1 MMDCQFLCPSC
12 GAKYSVTKEVW
23 RCECENYLD
32 LNYHPH
38 LDRSKLDP
46 DDRSFWRYSQVL
58 PLNDLKNAISFGEG
72 GTPLVKMEIDG
83 VPFLGKM
90 DFMLPSGSFK
100 DRGASLMISK
110 CKELGITEIVED
122 SSGNSACSVSA
133 YCARGGIKAN
143 IYMPAGNSSAKSIQ
157 AASYGSDIHLIE
169 GNRIDCANA
178 ALEAAKASYYAAH
191 AWNPFFIHGT
201 KTIIYEI
208 VEQLGWR
215 APDSIFIPVGSGSQI
230 IGVYLGLVE
239 MMQAGIIDKMTRLM
253 AVQSNK
259 CSPLKDFVEGRET
272 PVSARNPSIAE
283 GIAIH
288 RPVRLK
294 QIVDVV
300 QSTGGEFLT
309 VDDNEIVA
317 AMKISAGQGVYIEP
331 TSASAVAAVLKDSR
345 RGASGEV
352 RVVSLTG
359 TGLKSSF
366 KL

>member
-1 MMDCQFLCPSC
+1 MDCVFICPSC
-12 GAKYSVTKEVW
+12 GAKYPVSREVW
-23 RCECENYLD
+23 RCECGNYLD
-32 LNYHPH
+32 LDYHPVP
-38 LDRSKLDP
+38 DRSKIDLS
-46 DDRSFWRYSQVL
+46 DRSFWRYSHVL
-58 PLNDLKNAISFGEG
+58 PLNNLKNAISYGEG
-72 GTPLVKMEIDG
+72 GTPLVDMEIKG

-110 CKELGITEIVED
+110 CKEMGIEEIVED

-157 AASYGSDIHLIE
+157 AASYGSEIHLIE

-178 ALEAAKASYYAAH
+178 ALEAAKMSYYAAH

-239 MMQAGIIDKMTRLM
+239 MMEAGIIDKMTRLI

-272 PVSARNPSIAE
+272 PISARNPSIAE

-288 RPVRLK
+288 RPVRLR
-294 QIVDVV
+294 QIIDVV
-300 QSTGGEFLT
+300 QKTGGDFIT
-309 VDDNEIVA
+309 VDDNEIIA
-317 AMKISAGQGVYIEP
+317 AMKVSARQGVYIEP
-331 TSASAVAAVLKDSR
+331 TSASAVAAVLKDKSTN
-345 RGASGEV
+345 AAKEV

-359 TGLKSSF
+359 TGLKSSYKF
-366 KL
+366 